1 MYIIKATVASSEN
14 RMNKFTFK
22 HPFFILVFPP
32 LLLSVSGCSST
43 AEQRFEAVT
52 TTFEQHN
59 QLRCVAFPE
68 KKALTQEAFLARM
81 QTPVSPELT
90 GKFYRLA
97 SLQKSIVLLSGVLD
111 SARQDFSR
119 LPADSILHEQHRF
132 FELKLLALLAEKQQC
147 IYQLRRGLNLHPD
160 GVIRLDFAPEKAVA
174 ELALP
179 EMELLEKAALF
190 HRSGSKGKFRKLP
203 ADEIS
208 CLITGLYDCHS
219 RCLAEIERFFHCRR
233 LIDRDNKLLDSPQEP
248 AARLALRS
256 RILKTELES
265 LDAAANALFFKDQ
278 LLKISGIESLSADK
292 LENLRRTLSEFHR
305 HYFVKF

>member
-1 MYIIKATVASSEN
+1 
-14 RMNKFTFK
+14 MNKFTLK
-22 HPFFILVFPP
+22 HLFFILAFPP
-32 LLLSVSGCSST
+32 LLFPVSGCRST
-43 AEQRFEAVT
+43 AKERFEAVT
-52 TTFEQHN
+52 GTFEQHN
-59 QLRCVAFPE
+59 QLRSIAFPE
-68 KKALTQEAFLARM
+68 KKALTAEAFFARI
-81 QTPVSPELT
+81 QHPVSPELT

-97 SLQKSIVLLSGVLD
+97 SLQKSIVLLSGFLD

-119 LPADSILHEQHRF
+119 LSADSILHEQHRF

-160 GVIRLDFAPEKAVA
+160 GVLQLDFAPEKAVA

-190 HRSGSKGKFRKLP
+190 HCSGSGGKFRKLS

-219 RCLAEIERFFHCRR
+219 RCLAETERFFHCRR
-233 LIDRDNKLLDSPQEP
+233 LIARDNKLLNMEKEAS
-248 AARLALRS
+248 ARLALRS

-265 LDAAANALFFKDQ
+265 LDAAANVLFLKDQ
-278 LLKISGIESLSADK
+278 LLKLSGIESLSPDK
-292 LENLRRTLSEFHR
+292 LENLRRKLSEFHR
-305 HYFVKF
+305 QPFVKF